1 MLLLKKIIIELL
13 EASQKT
19 AILEDGKLKEIYI
32 DNMIEKS
39 IVSNIYR
46 GKVQKVLSGMDA
58 CFVDIGREKNGYLKL
73 NKESNL
79 KTGDDVIVQVIKD
92 EIGTKGAK
100 LTQEISFSG
109 RYLVY
114 IPSNKRVTMSNKIVD
129 EKERL
134 RLKRLF
140 YSNCKNETGYIIRT
154 EAQGCSMNDFKN
166 DIKELNAAYSNV
178 EIEFKRGKGPKLLYT
193 NSDSA
198 IKYIRDNISNEFEN
212 IIINDEKKYNYIK
225 ELLKD
230 INRDYMDILK
240 LEKNI
245 DVFDV
250 YGVEKQLNR
259 YLSKKVWLKNGGYLI
274 IEKTEALTVIDVN
287 SGKFTGNL
295 DLAKTAM
302 KINEEAAKEIVNQ
315 IIIRD
320 IAGIIIVDF
329 IDDNI
334 LNTSKKK
341 LVNIMKEELKR
352 DKRKSE
358 VKGMTSLGLMEI
370 SRRREKEELESY
382 FSTDCFRC
390 GSKYGE
396 ASNNAILDSI
406 EKKIMNITRNTVYRK
421 VKIIFNDNIKE
432 KIINSYMNVIK
443 QIGLKYKVEIE
454 ISSSPN
460 IKEFIVDLVK

>member
-1 MLLLKKIIIELL
+1 MKKIIIELL
-13 EASQKT
+13 ESSQKT
-19 AILEDGKLKEIYI
+19 AILEDGNLKEIYI

-46 GKVQKVLSGMDA
+46 GKVQKVLSGMNA

-73 NKESNL
+73 EKESTL
-79 KTGDDVIVQVIKD
+79 KTGDDVLVQVTKD

-114 IPSNKRVTMSNKIVD
+114 IPSNARVTMSNKIID

-154 EAQGCSMNDFKN
+154 EAQGCSINDFKN
-166 DIKELNAAYSNV
+166 DIKELNSAYNDV
-178 EIEFKRGKGPKLLYT
+178 EKEFKRGKGPKLLYT

-198 IKYIRDNISNEFEN
+198 IKYIRDNISDEFES
-212 IIINDEKKYNYIK
+212 IIINNENKYNYIK
-225 ELLKD
+225 EIVKD
-230 INRDYMDILK
+230 INREYINILK
-240 LEKNI
+240 LENNI

-250 YGVEKQLNR
+250 YGVDKQLNR

-274 IEKTEALTVIDVN
+274 IERTEALTVIDVN
-287 SGKFTGNL
+287 SGKFTGHL

-302 KINEEAAKEIVNQ
+302 KINEEAAKEIVKQ

-334 LNTSKKK
+334 INTSKKK
-341 LVNIMKEELKR
+341 LVSIMKEELKK

-370 SRRREKEELESY
+370 SRRREKEPLENY
-382 FSTDCFRC
+382 FLDDCSRC
-390 GSKYGE
+390 GCKYGE
-396 ASNNAILDSI
+396 MSRTAILDAI
-406 EKKIMNITRNTVYRK
+406 EKKIMNITKNTIYKK
-421 VKIIFNDNIKE
+421 VNIIFNENIKE
-432 KIINSYMNVIK
+432 KMINSSMNIIK

-460 IKEFIVDLVK
+460 IKDFVVNLIK

>member
-1 MLLLKKIIIELL
+1 MKKIIIELL
-13 EASQKT
+13 ESSQKT
-19 AILEDGKLKEIYI
+19 AVLQNGKLEEIYI

-46 GKVQKVLSGMDA
+46 GRVQKVLSGMDA
-58 CFVDIGREKNGYLKL
+58 CFVDIGREKNAYLKL
-73 NKESNL
+73 AKESNL

-114 IPSNKRVTMSNKIVD
+114 IPSNTRVTMSNKIVD

-154 EAQGCSMNDFKN
+154 EAQGCSMSDFKN
-166 DIKELNAAYSNV
+166 DIKELKALYTKIND
-178 EIEFKRGKGPKLLYT
+178 EFKRGKGPKLLYT
-193 NSDSA
+193 DSDSS
-198 IKYIRDNISNEFEN
+198 IKYIRDNVSDNIEAIVVNNEE
-212 IIINDEKKYNYIK
+212 KYNYIK
-225 ELLKD
+225 EILKEID
-230 INRDYMDILK
+230 RKYIDILK
-240 LEKNI
+240 LEKNV

-250 YGVEKQLNR
+250 YGVEKQLNK

-274 IEKTEALTVIDVN
+274 IERTEALTVIDVN
-287 SGKFTGNL
+287 SGKFTGG
-295 DLAKTAM
+295 LALSNTAM

-315 IIIRD
+315 IIVRD

-329 IDDNI
+329 IDDQI
-334 LNTSKKK
+334 LNSSKKK
-341 LVNIMKEELKR
+341 IVNIMKEEFKR

-370 SRRREKEELESY
+370 SRRREKEPLEDY
-382 FSTDCFRC
+382 FLSDCSRC
-390 GSKYGE
+390 GTKYGE
-396 ASNNAILDSI
+396 LSRNAILDSI

-421 VKIIFNDNIKE
+421 VKLIFNDSIKSDMINTSMNI
-432 KIINSYMNVIK
+432 IK
-443 QIGLKYKVEIE
+443 RIGLKYKVEIE
-454 ISSSPN
+454 ILSNSN
-460 IKEFIVDLVK
+460 VKDFIIEIVK

>member
-1 MLLLKKIIIELL
+1 MKKIIIELL
-13 EASQKT
+13 ESSQKT
-19 AILEDGKLKEIYI
+19 AILEDGNLKEIYI

-46 GKVQKVLSGMDA
+46 GKVQKVLSGMNA

-73 NKESNL
+73 EKESTL
-79 KTGDDVIVQVIKD
+79 KTGDDVLVQVTKD

-114 IPSNKRVTMSNKIVD
+114 IPSNARVTMSNKIID

-166 DIKELNAAYSNV
+166 DIKELNSAYNDV
-178 EIEFKRGKGPKLLYT
+178 EKEFKRGKGPKLLYT

-198 IKYIRDNISNEFEN
+198 IKYIRDNISDEFES
-212 IIINDEKKYNYIK
+212 IIINNENKYNYIK
-225 ELLKD
+225 EIVKD
-230 INRDYMDILK
+230 INREYINILK
-240 LEKNI
+240 LENNI

-250 YGVEKQLNR
+250 YGVDKQLNR

-274 IEKTEALTVIDVN
+274 IERTEALTVIDVN
-287 SGKFTGNL
+287 SGKFTGHL

-302 KINEEAAKEIVNQ
+302 KINEEAAKEIVKQ

-334 LNTSKKK
+334 INTSKKK
-341 LVNIMKEELKR
+341 LVSIMKEELKK

-370 SRRREKEELESY
+370 SRRREKEPLENY
-382 FSTDCFRC
+382 FLDDCSRC
-390 GSKYGE
+390 GCKYGE
-396 ASNNAILDSI
+396 MSRTAILDAI
-406 EKKIMNITRNTVYRK
+406 EKKIMNITKNTIYKK
-421 VKIIFNDNIKE
+421 VNIIFNENIKE
-432 KIINSYMNVIK
+432 KMINSSMNIIK

-460 IKEFIVDLVK
+460 IKDFVVNLIK